1 MLLTT
6 LAFLFIAFFRMT
18 LPSTRKKNHVK
29 NLRCL
34 SVTRETWR
42 KLQVFPLGVEV
53 WPYEFGCSNTVLQES
68 LGATPLNQSAGLKS
82 LLKFNACHG
91 EKLKFFQIV
100 QDREMSGG
108 FHLLSLGRNKLNF
121 VFMFP
126 SNPGSFAQEMVE
138 RPGSKRNSEDSTS
151 RPRIFQVHRRRP
163 LQTRYSGYDGAA
175 WADCQIFDCH

>member
-18 LPSTRKKNHVK
+18 LPSTRKKKNHVK

-68 LGATPLNQSAGLKS
+68 LGATPLNRG
-82 LLKFNACHG
+82 
-91 EKLKFFQIV
+91 V
-100 QDREMSGG
+100 QV
-108 FHLLSLGRNKLNF
+108 LSL
-121 VFMFP
+121 
-126 SNPGSFAQEMVE
+126 
-138 RPGSKRNSEDSTS
+138 
-151 RPRIFQVHRRRP
+151 
-163 LQTRYSGYDGAA
+163 Y
-175 WADCQIFDCH
+175 